1 MRLLVVISL
10 FFHCSVCFAED
21 LGERFHKPLTAK
33 QDADQKPVDNA
44 SRSGF
49 MDNSEMG
56 DRGLNESQ
64 QSKTSFYGIDA
75 TGSRFAFVCD
85 ISGSMEGMKFIR
97 LMQQLQTAINKLP
110 PKAKFYIIFFGDTHF
125 PLFYPNT
132 VHQMVPATAANKMK
146 VQNWLSKVVISGGT
160 YAFNAIKMAFKME
173 PDTMFLLSDGVFS
186 DHLEVANAF
195 DSIRGQKTTRVH
207 TVSIGQ
213 PSNFLR
219 RIAEF
224 NNGTYQEILQ

>member
-1 MRLLVVISL
+1 MRLLVVIIL

-49 MDNSEMG
+49 MDNSEIG

-110 PKAKFYIIFFGDTHF
+110 TKSKFLYHFFRRYT
-125 PLFYPNT
+125 
-132 VHQMVPATAANKMK
+132 
-146 VQNWLSKVVISGGT
+146 LSTILSQHGT
-160 YAFNAIKMAFKME
+160 
-173 PDTMFLLSDGVFS
+173 PDGSS
-186 DHLEVANAF
+186 H
-195 DSIRGQKTTRVH
+195 
-207 TVSIGQ
+207 
-213 PSNFLR
+213 R
-219 RIAEF
+219 RK
-224 NNGTYQEILQ
+224 